1 MDEITREDVSPQT
14 EGELTSPS
22 PPKRPKTDCTMT
34 NNPSGKIRFDFP
46 ELFTFRKTTGSP
58 SSTSTSQESAGKV
71 CIAEC
76 GDIEDEKR
84 HEQPEDPRLV
94 VTTITRLTTSH
105 TEDAHTGSSK
115 VCMIAAEICF
125 NPLVRDEQPPV
136 TETDK
141 LSPYP
146 ADDAG
151 GTLAESHISNNPSSH
166 PDCKRLGKSL
176 EDEAPGGC
184 SHHAGNDE
192 DWRQVRN
199 RVSPIQKF
207 TLSSS
212 DVRCQSD
219 CSYEDALRD
228 TGFCN
233 TLSQSAEVE
242 ESNQKRDEHG
252 FSENILFSK
261 EGEEGNRL
269 ISFNE
274 YADCK
279 SLYSTPEEQPSENL
293 AEGVKN
299 EEQILE
305 FQICGN
311 GNVAVCD
318 GETKGQVNENGV
330 SENSIPSAAE
340 CAEGSIVSYDVVLA
354 RNIATESVSIDADNF
369 CGEREHAGKMIAK
382 AWSETADHTTETPMP
397 PRISQEPAEGDN
409 DVCPFSVFDPA
420 IWSETDRKAEEKPC
434 NSESAAG
441 VKLFPSVKV
450 CEMETR
456 LSLCFDAR
464 LSQEV
469 SAPKHT
475 GQFNYQSRAQ
485 QCEDE
490 KDDLWQSYTEPKACT
505 ITTNVSHKTGN
516 EGSCLWKSSP
526 SSSPCQPAK
535 PPAGDE
541 KQESH
546 DTLRHQLKAQDH
558 SVSPPVSPDH
568 LKTQEVE
575 YVQTE
580 KPEREGMTSF
590 EEELRTDEH
599 VKSENSSGLEGKLL
613 QQHEKYIEELSEMLT
628 DDCFGDWT
636 EEIISTYDNTL
647 THINEESGNWKNIE
661 CVSDHPYSVASTVK
675 GTTEEKDRKEEA
687 SVEETDVHG
696 NSEILVK
703 SEDDHQQQSQQNG
716 DVTEECL
723 SECAEG
729 KMSESSH
736 KLTQVSQRGH
746 ENKLRCFS
754 DAQHRAETFMGE
766 QKEDLSAFT
775 SPPTRDAV
783 VPGPHELPRTQN
795 ADNNPTAPHC
805 NDTFSPVPSGYA
817 FNACAPGGFDTFEKI
832 QLSLNDDDDD
842 DDDDA
847 SLSNSPLLTSLPGQL
862 YHFMPESNE
871 HDELTEEEEEEE
883 EMERFECQTENMAK
897 GLTCSATSCNDLP
910 TFTSAAD
917 VIALGSPE
925 QQPNCESSCNSSECF
940 QDDFNPQSMSSPLP
954 PRSDSPASDVNGSP
968 KFEMKKQFDMVLKE
982 LNLFF
987 DISLSGL
994 ASDGRTSSP
1003 EQSSDVTGALEGDT
1017 SNGKEHLSSPKLG
1030 PHRDTSSDDADEDC
1044 SMEICG
1050 GDPVVSC
1057 SSGSG
1062 NGEQEVPLGSHLCQK
1077 TSMYTPEKRIEP
1089 QEMEQKRKMWS
1100 PSFACQPFL
1109 ELLSHRQPEPPR
1121 RLEPLKTCS
1130 RPIRVGLSKRAK
1142 TKHLHHLHSYK

>member
-14 EGELTSPS
+14 EGELTSPP

-34 NNPSGKIRFDFP
+34 NNHSGKIRFDFP
-46 ELFTFRKTTGSP
+46 ELFTFRKTIGSP
-58 SSTSTSQESAGKV
+58 SSSTLQESAGQV

-76 GDIEDEKR
+76 GDIEDEKP
-84 HEQPEDPRLV
+84 HEQPEVTRLV
-94 VTTITRLTTSH
+94 VTAITRLTMSH
-105 TEDAHTGSSK
+105 AEDAHTGSSK
-115 VCMIAAEICF
+115 VCMIAAERCF
-125 NPLVRDEQPPV
+125 NPPVREGQPPV
-136 TETDK
+136 TENDK
-141 LSPYP
+141 LSSYP

-151 GTLAESHISNNPSSH
+151 GALAESHTSKDPSSH

-184 SHHAGNDE
+184 SLHAGNDE
-192 DWRQVRN
+192 DWRQVQN
-199 RVSPIQKF
+199 RVSPIQKI

-212 DVRCQSD
+212 DEGVRCQSD
-219 CSYEDALRD
+219 CSYEAALRD

-293 AEGVKN
+293 TEGVKN
-299 EEQILE
+299 EEKILE
-305 FQICGN
+305 LQICGN

-318 GETKGQVNENGV
+318 GETKGQVNVNGT
-330 SENSIPSAAE
+330 SKNSIPSAAE
-340 CAEGSIVSYDVVLA
+340 CAVGSIVSYDVVLA
-354 RNIATESVSIDADNF
+354 RNITIECVSIEADNF

-382 AWSETADHTTETPMP
+382 ARSETADHTTETPMP
-397 PRISQEPAEGDN
+397 PRISQESAEGDN
-409 DVCPFSVFDPA
+409 DASPFSVFDPA

-434 NSESAAG
+434 NSASTAG

-450 CEMETR
+450 SEMETP

-475 GQFNYQSRAQ
+475 GQLNYQSRAQ

-505 ITTNVSHKTGN
+505 IATNETHRTGN

-526 SSSPCQPAK
+526 SSSPCRPAK

-546 DTLRHQLKAQDH
+546 DTLRHRLKEQDH
-558 SVSPPVSPDH
+558 SGSTPVSPDH

-580 KPEREGMTSF
+580 KQEREGMTSF

-613 QQHEKYIEELSEMLT
+613 QQHEKYTEERSEMLT
-628 DDCFGDWT
+628 DDCFSDWT
-636 EEIISTYDNTL
+636 EEIISTYGNTL
-647 THINEESGNWKNIE
+647 THINEELGNWKNIE
-661 CVSDHPYSVASTVK
+661 CLSDHPYSVASTME

-687 SVEETDVHG
+687 SVGEETDVHG
-696 NSEILVK
+696 NSETLVK

-716 DVTEECL
+716 DMTEECT

-736 KLTQVSQRGH
+736 RLTLVSQHEH

-766 QKEDLSAFT
+766 QKEDLLAFT
-775 SPPTRDAV
+775 SPPTSDAI
-783 VPGPHELPRTQN
+783 VPGPRELPHPQN
-795 ADNNPTAPHC
+795 ADNNPTAPNER
-805 NDTFSPVPSGYA
+805 NDAFSPVPSGYT
-817 FNACAPGGFDTFEKI
+817 FNERAPGGFDTFEKI
-832 QLSLNDDDDD
+832 QLSLDDDDD

-862 YHFMPESNE
+862 YHLMPESNE
-871 HDELTEEEEEEE
+871 HDEVPEEEEEEGKEE
-883 EMERFECQTENMAK
+883 EMERFECQTENRAK

-910 TFTSAAD
+910 TFISAAD
-917 VIALGSPE
+917 VIAIGSPE
-925 QQPNCESSCNSSECF
+925 QQPNCESSYNSPECF
-940 QDDFNPQSMSSPLP
+940 QDDFNPQSMSSPVP
-954 PRSDSPASDVNGSP
+954 PRSGSPASDVNDSP
-968 KFEMKKQFDMVLKE
+968 KFEMKKQFDVVLKE

-987 DISLSGL
+987 DISISDL
-994 ASDGRTSSP
+994 ASDSRASSP

-1017 SNGKEHLSSPKLG
+1017 SNCKEHLSSPDLG
-1030 PHRDTSSDDADEDC
+1030 PHRDTSS
-1044 SMEICG
+1044 
-1050 GDPVVSC
+1050 
-1057 SSGSG
+1057 G
-1062 NGEQEVPLGSHLCQK
+1062 NCKQYCNLYC
-1077 TSMYTPEKRIEP
+1077 
-1089 QEMEQKRKMWS
+1089 
-1100 PSFACQPFL
+1100 
-1109 ELLSHRQPEPPR
+1109 
-1121 RLEPLKTCS
+1121 
-1130 RPIRVGLSKRAK
+1130 RVI
-1142 TKHLHHLHSYK
+1142 HS